1 MRVDKIATLAQ
12 AARVLQCSPLS
23 LQQKCKSGEIEHC
36 CKFCG
41 RWFINLSREWPVLF
55 AEK

>member
-1 MRVDKIATLAQ
+1 MRVDKIATLPQ

-36 CKFCG
+36 CKVCG